1 MRSSVTRVVSI
12 FALIALSLMSVSIL
26 AQENV
31 AKLLVE
37 GAGALVKGDPASARR
52 MVEAQVAESNPI
64 AQYIYSV
71 ALVNTGLKE
80 GALNSDTLIVATDL
94 LLKSARS
101 GYVPAMRDLAHLL
114 YLHDPAP
121 NPKLFLRWYLDAAN
135 AGDAESALFI
145 MLSTQKNPKIAMGMA
160 QRAMQISQIDEYKR
174 FAQIGIDNLKAKV
187 SEQELLQLQADAM
200 TWKPIYKSVLK
211 QAYQEH
217 GSAVSASLK
226 ETPLLLYGMNQ
237 NFFGSSASQKIGKFV
252 SELTGLSGIYSTMI
266 APQIGVIG
274 KF

>member
-1 MRSSVTRVVSI
+1 MRSKLARVVSTFI
-12 FALIALSLMSVSIL
+12 WVALSLLSVNLS
-26 AQENV
+26 AQETV
-31 AKLLVE
+31 TKLLVE
-37 GAGALVKGDPASARR
+37 GAEVLVKGDAAGARR
-52 MVEAQVAESNPI
+52 IVEAQVAENNPI
-64 AQYIYSV
+64 AQYIYAV
-71 ALVNTGLKE
+71 ALVNTGLKD
-80 GALNSDTLIVATDL
+80 GALNSDVLIVATDMF
-94 LLKSARS
+94 LKSARS

-114 YLHDPAP
+114 YLHDPVP
-121 NPKLFLRWYLDAAN
+121 NANLFLRWYLDAAN

-145 MLSTQKNPKIAMGMA
+145 MLSAQRNPKIAMGMA
-160 QRAMQISQIDEYKR
+160 QRALQISQIDEYKR

-187 SEQELLQLQADAM
+187 SEQELLQLQASAM
-200 TWKPIYKSVLK
+200 AWKPVYKSVLK
-211 QAYQEH
+211 QTHQEQS
-217 GSAVSASLK
+217 SAVSASLK